1 MGSAQNV
8 GVLFDA
14 FVASFSAGGDPD
26 VLDYLARAGDRRDEL
41 AALLDAFL
49 AMAALPEPGEE
60 QVAAMRAWIAGQPP
74 LLDLRVRR
82 GLKAEAV
89 VERLRDRLA
98 LPARALGALRA
109 AYHELETGLL
119 DPGGVDRSVWDAL
132 REILGANVR
141 DLAAL
146 RPAPSAAAPAFRA
159 SEWVLSIEDLPLPGS
174 ESGADADEEVDRL
187 FRGPR
192 RPPSG

>member
-1 MGSAQNV
+1 MGSAKNV
-8 GVLFDA
+8 GELFDD

-26 VLDYLARAGDRRDEL
+26 VLDYLTRAGARRAEL
-41 AALLDAFL
+41 ATLLDAFL
-49 AMAALPEPGEE
+49 AAAAPPEPSEE
-60 QVAAMRAWIAGQPP
+60 KVAAMRAWIAGQPP

-89 VERLRDRLA
+89 VERLRELLV
-98 LPARALGALRA
+98 LPARALGALRV

-119 DPGGVDRSVWDAL
+119 DPAGVDRSVWDAL

-146 RPAPSAAAPAFRA
+146 RPAPPAAAPAFRA
-159 SEWVLSIEDLPLPGS
+159 SAADVPVEDMPLPAL
-174 ESGADADEEVDRL
+174 ESGAETDEEVDRL

-192 RPPSG
+192 

>member
-8 GVLFDA
+8 GVLFDE

-26 VLDYLARAGDRRDEL
+26 VLDYLARAGARRDEL

-49 AMAALPEPGEE
+49 AAAVLPEPGEE

-82 GLKAEAV
+82 GLKVEPV
-89 VERLRDRLA
+89 VERLRERLA
-98 LPARALGALRA
+98 LPACSLAALRA

-132 REILGANVR
+132 REIFGANVR

-146 RPAPSAAAPAFRA
+146 RPAPPGFAPAFRA
-159 SEWVLSIEDLPLPGS
+159 SAAGLPVEDIPLPGL
-174 ESGADADEEVDRL
+174 ESAAETDEEVDRL
-187 FRGPR
+187 FRGSSEPR
-192 RPPSG
+192 E